1 MIGEIRLE
9 KNKIAA
15 YIFSSIDNKE
25 IVEQDKNRII
35 KYAKEKLDANE
46 TDINFFVDTGPRE
59 SRTKIIELMDKIR
72 NKEFNILLLNH
83 MSQLYKVRNQ
93 QEMNEAMQTISMITL
108 QGVKIISILEEEMMQ

>member
-1 MIGEIRLE
+1 ME

-46 TDINFFVDTGPRE
+46 TDIIFFVDAGPRE